1 MYTQIPLEAQ
11 VVETSRFVKAVVRT
25 AAPRAEPPA
34 GIEFVDVDDDT
45 VSGMYYVNGV
55 FQSEP
60 PAP

>member
-1 MYTQIPLEAQ
+1 MEWTAQIDSVTRQ
-11 VVETSRFVKAVVRT
+11 VNAVVRM

-45 VSGMYYVNGV
+45 VSGMYYVNGA